1 MTDIENLCRAALAL
15 LDGATAADPAVGQ
28 AIAAARDGTRAA
40 LGGGV
45 GAIQGAATPASDRY
59 LDASLAA
66 GASGPAAGLAAAVG
80 RAKGALHWYY
90 GYKPVEGQP
99 DLPNRIAFCEF
110 VGPKAPVLSDTMRLG
125 LTMIGP
131 HTHYPA
137 HAHPA
142 VELYYVIAGTARWIT
157 PSTDALQPPGA
168 YILHRASEPHAMETA
183 DEVLLSLYAWS
194 GAILASSVYTPEALG
209 RQERA

>member
-1 MTDIENLCRAALAL
+1 MTDIEALCRAALAL
-15 LDGATAADPAVGQ
+15 LDDSRAADPAIRD

-45 GAIQGAATPASDRY
+45 GAAKGVATPASERH
-59 LDASLAA
+59 LDSSLEA
-66 GASGPAAGLAAAVG
+66 GAAGPAAALAGAIA
-80 RAKGALHWYY
+80 RARGSLHWYY

-110 VGPKAPVLSDTMRLG
+110 LGPKSPVRSDTMRLG
-125 LTMIGP
+125 LTLIGP

-142 VELYYVIAGTARWIT
+142 VELYYVIAGTARWMT
-157 PSTDALQPPGA
+157 PTTDALQPPGA
-168 YILHRASEPHAMETA
+168 YVLHRASEPHAMETR
-183 DEVLLSLYAWS
+183 DETLLSLYAWS
-194 GAILASSVYTPEALG
+194 GEILAPSVYTSL
-209 RQERA
+209 

>member
-1 MTDIENLCRAALAL
+1 MTDIEALCRSALAL
-15 LDGATAADPAVGQ
+15 LDGATAKDPAIHG

-40 LGGGV
+40 LASGV
-45 GAIQGAATPASDRY
+45 GAAQGTATPASDRY
-59 LDASLAA
+59 LGATLAA
-66 GASGPAAGLAAAVG
+66 GAAGPAAALAGTIG
-80 RAKGALHWYY
+80 RARAALHWYY

-110 VGPKAPVLSDTMRLG
+110 VGPTSPVHSDTMRLG
-125 LTMIGP
+125 LTLIGP
-131 HTHYPA
+131 GTHYPV

-168 YILHRASEPHAMETA
+168 YILHRASEPHAMETQA
-183 DEVLLSLYAWS
+183 EPLLSLYAWS
-194 GAILASSVYTPEALG
+194 GEILAPSLYTPDALG